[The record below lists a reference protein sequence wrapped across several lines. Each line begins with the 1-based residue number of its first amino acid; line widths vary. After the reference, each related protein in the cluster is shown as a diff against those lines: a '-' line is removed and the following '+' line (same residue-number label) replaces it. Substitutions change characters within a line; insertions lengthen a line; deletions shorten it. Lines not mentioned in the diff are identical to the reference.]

1 MGRIGIQEGF
11 DLNARKKGGDM
22 KRVVIFDKDQY
33 DDMCYLIHDALEC
46 AGHCPGSFYTNEVIN
61 KLERV
66 QEMLK
71 EEKKN
76 E

>member
-1 MGRIGIQEGF
+1 
-11 DLNARKKGGDM
+11 M
-22 KRVVIFDKDQY
+22 KRVVIFSKDQY

-71 EEKKN
+71 EEDKD

>member
-1 MGRIGIQEGF
+1 
-11 DLNARKKGGDM
+11 M
-22 KRVVIFDKDQY
+22 KLVVIFSKDQY

-66 QEMLK
+66 QEILK
-71 EEKKN
+71 EEDN
-76 E
+76 ENT

>member
-1 MGRIGIQEGF
+1 
-11 DLNARKKGGDM
+11 M
-22 KRVVIFDKDQY
+22 KRVVIFSKNDY
-33 DDMCYLIHDALEC
+33 DSMCYLVRDALEC

-66 QEMLK
+66 QEILK
-71 EEKKN
+71 EEEKN